1 MKFKST
7 FALGEK
13 MIGDNTPSYLIAE
26 IGLNHNGDLTLA
38 KKLIDEAIKQEPM
51 LLNFNHIKL

>member
-1 MKFKST
+1 MMPSMKFKNT
-7 FALGEK
+7 FALGKK

-38 KKLIDEAIKQEPM
+38 KKLIDKAQKQVE
-51 LLNFNHIKL
+51 